1 MKPRSYSMPESLPQ
15 ESHILSDA
23 RRIIVVGTTGSG
35 KTTLARQLSQIL
47 NSKLVELDALHWE
60 PNWTEAPDELF
71 RQRIDEALQG
81 ERWVVDGNYS
91 VARDVV
97 WPRATALVWLDYP
110 FRVIMWRLFWR
121 TFQRSITKEELW
133 SGNRERF
140 RSQFFSRES
149 LFLWAIKTYPI
160 RRKQFPVLL
169 KEQRYSH
176 LEIIRLKSPKKTRD
190 WLEGIAKKP

>member
-1 MKPRSYSMPESLPQ
+1 MPERLPR

-35 KTTLARQLSQIL
+35 KTTLARQLSQLL

-60 PNWTEAPDELF
+60 PNWTEAPDEIF
-71 RQRIDEALQG
+71 RQRIDEALRA

-121 TFQRSITKEELW
+121 TLQRSITKEELW

-160 RRKQFPVLL
+160 RRKQYPALL

-176 LEIIRLKSPKKTRD
+176 LEIIRLKSAKKTRD